1 MDMKI
6 DLRKMGRVGA
16 PEFFERRVLTELS
29 QRREKRS
36 RIRRLRLS
44 LAGAGGAFALVLVL
58 ANLFVVPGQSPV
70 DLSGL
75 EKKLAADSIQ
85 ERYPAAGTVIPVTE
99 TVNYSREIRS
109 RAGEPPTV
117 YILEQVSNTS
127 DARIIY

>member
-44 LAGAGGAFALVLVL
+44 LAVAGGAFALVLVL

-75 EKKLAADSIQ
+75 EKKLAADSI
-85 ERYPAAGTVIPVTE
+85 RVPYPAAGTVIPVTE